1 MATRKTAPSK
11 STALV
16 PWEQEMADAASK
28 HAGKEKAAGLSKA
41 ISTRGGVLSIDDNP
55 IEGNEIRVIVLAAV
69 HENQYFKG
77 AYDPKTPQ
85 APACYSFSDPEA
97 AEPED
102 SMKPHEKSADPQG
115 DANGLC
121 AGCWANEFGSADIGK
136 GKACKNVRRLAVITE
151 DALEDADELSNAQV
165 RMLKVPVMS
174 VKNWANYVRQKLGED
189 VKRPCWGVVTTVRL
203 VADPVSQFKVQFAF
217 EELIQFDQALYTAMQ
232 KKVAEVQE
240 QLVAPYPEYSEEEAK
255 PQRGGRGKPQPM
267 KPVGKAAAAMRKSG
281 ERVAQRS
288 KY

>member
-1 MATRKTAPSK
+1 MATRKSVSK

-28 HAGKEKAAGLSKA
+28 QASKEKASGISKA

-55 IEGNEIRVIVLAAV
+55 VEDNELRVIVLAAV

-77 AYDPKTPQ
+77 AFDPKTPQ
-85 APACYSFSDPEA
+85 APVCYSFSDPLA
-97 AEPED
+97 HEPED
-102 SMKPHEKSADPQG
+102 GMKPHEKSAEPQG
-115 DANGLC
+115 DGNGQCAN
-121 AGCWANEFGSADIGK
+121 CWANEFGSADIGK

-151 DALEDADELSNAQV
+151 DALTDVDELNNAQV

-189 VKRPCWGVVTTVRL
+189 IKRPCWGVVTTIRL
-203 VADPVSQFKVQFAF
+203 VLDPTSQFKVQFGF

-240 QLVAPYPEYSEEEAK
+240 QLVAPYPDYSEEEVK
-255 PQRGGRGKPQPM
+255 PQRSGRAQPM
-267 KPVGKAAAAMRKSG
+267 KPTGRAVPAMKRSMAVRGKAQKF
-281 ERVAQRS
+281 
-288 KY
+288 